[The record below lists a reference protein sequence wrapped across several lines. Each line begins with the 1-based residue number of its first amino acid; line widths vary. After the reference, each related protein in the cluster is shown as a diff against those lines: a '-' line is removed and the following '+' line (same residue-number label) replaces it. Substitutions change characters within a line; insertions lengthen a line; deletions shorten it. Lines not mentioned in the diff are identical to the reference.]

1 MKICG
6 ERAVDS
12 RLLYY
17 ALCDEI
23 GNDLQL
29 KPQAD
34 AFYHFNKTYLI
45 VEVLAKDSDPKMDF
59 FKRKRH
65 KDKKKQRS
73 ITVAS
78 VAPQVIAKTAQK
90 VALPQQPKPSKP
102 PKIPK
107 RLQNPAASVVLIE
120 QSQGLAPYIKYLKT
134 IAPYAL
140 VNSIYKALP
149 DDAVVYVSDTGTH
162 IHVSPQCVSLNCAP
176 TVYQGTYE
184 QARYKDFFR
193 MYGFYDQRLA
203 SYHIPPLCQNCGRFK
218 PILASGNSKIIYKEL

>member
-1 MKICG
+1 MDQPSFLFACASVNG
-6 ERAVDS
+6 EMFFCCLSVLWVY
-12 RLLYY
+12 RL
-17 ALCDEI
+17 
-23 GNDLQL
+23 
-29 KPQAD
+29 P
-34 AFYHFNKTYLI
+34 
-45 VEVLAKDSDPKMDF
+45 
-59 FKRKRH
+59 
-65 KDKKKQRS
+65 

-90 VALPQQPKPSKP
+90 VALPQQPKPPKP

-107 RLQNPAASVVLIE
+107 RLRNPTTLVVLIE
-120 QSQGLAPYIKYLKT
+120 QSQGLAQYIKYLKP

-149 DDAVVYVSDTGTH
+149 DDAVVYVSDTGSH

-203 SYHIPPLCQNCGRFK
+203 SYHMPPLCQNCGRFK
-218 PILASGNSKIIYKEL
+218 PILASGNSKIIYKQL